1 MFLHLGRDVAVNSED
16 IIAVCDMDTATWSRH
31 TRAWLAAADK
41 AGQVFVITD
50 ELPKSA
56 VVCRERGDTV
66 IYISQ
71 ISSKTLYKR
80 AEEGA
85 DALNELSEW

>member
-1 MFLHLGRDVAVNSED
+1 MLFRS
-16 IIAVCDMDTATWSRH
+16 
-31 TRAWLAAADK
+31 AAEK
-41 AGQVFVITD
+41 AGKVFVITD

-56 VVCRERGDTV
+56 VVCRESGDTI

-85 DALNELSEW
+85 GLLEELSEW